1 MYIIIIGC
9 GKIGSYL
16 AKSLEKDHNVIVID
30 KEEKSF
36 EKLGEFNGSTFIGD
50 GLDIDILK
58 EVGIEKADAI
68 AVTTSND
75 NVNIVIGQIA
85 KKKFNISRVIIRIS
99 DPKKEEI
106 CRNLG
111 IETIN
116 TTSMIASLIKDG
128 LNKKVAIKYLI
139 ENKDLTI
146 VEINSDLFV
155 NKKMNSI
162 KKEGLIIVAVIRNN
176 ESIIPDDNLVVEKGD
191 IIIGITKRNLLNKMK
206 GILKLWT

>member
-30 KEEKSF
+30 REEKSF

-155 NKKMNSI
+155 NKKMDSI
-162 KKEGLIIVAVIRNN
+162 KKEGLIIVAIIRNN

-206 GILKLWT
+206 GILKL